1 MSDQSVIHNPQEEQ
15 NTPVDFARP
24 WLRHYEQGV
33 PAQLTIPDHPL
44 TWLLDQ
50 TVSRYPGQYGFH
62 LLWDKID
69 VCPIFVS
76 R

>member
-1 MSDQSVIHNPQEEQ
+1 MSDQSVIYNAQEEQ

-33 PAQLTIPDHPL
+33 PAQITVPDHPL

-50 TVSRYPGQYGFH
+50 TVKRYPSNTAFIYYGT
-62 LLWDKID
+62 KITYAQ
-69 VCPIFVS
+69 FS
-76 R
+76 